1 MTRSIDLP
9 IDFVDAAK
17 SCAEEFPTI
26 LAVDPGARCGVAILD
41 SRSGVCLSATC
52 KLDSIGQTIADVVGS
67 FRVHLFAREAP
78 FSITNAAL
86 ASGRA
91 NAGALWSLGY
101 AAGTVDAFAR
111 RWCRDSVRWEPQPV
125 TWRSVL
131 GLNAGDRSR
140 EAVNERV
147 HAWACRATSRPLT
160 TQRGAKL
167 LDEANA
173 VCLAFATAYVFK
185 AARSGM

>member
-1 MTRSIDLP
+1 MKRSVDLP
-9 IDFVDAAK
+9 LDFVNEARAATDDL
-17 SCAEEFPTI
+17 PVV
-26 LAVDPGARCGVAILD
+26 LAIDPGARCGIALLD
-41 SRSGVCLSATC
+41 QRSGECRSTTC
-52 KLDSIGQTIADVVGS
+52 KLEAIGQAVSDLVGDSIVG
-67 FRVHLFAREAP
+67 VFAREAP
-78 FSITNAAL
+78 FSVSNSAL

-101 AAGTVDAFAR
+101 AAGTVDAFSR
-111 RWCRDSVRWEPQPV
+111 RWTRSAVRWQPQPM

-147 HAWACRATSRPLT
+147 HLWACRATSKMLT